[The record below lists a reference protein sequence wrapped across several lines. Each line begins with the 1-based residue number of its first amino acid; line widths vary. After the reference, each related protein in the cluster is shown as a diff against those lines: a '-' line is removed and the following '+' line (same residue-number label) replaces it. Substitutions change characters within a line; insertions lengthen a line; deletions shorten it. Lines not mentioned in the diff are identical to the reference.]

1 MDQSLLELLNKI
13 NGKKQEVKNLV
24 QENELDAAESSKKE
38 LIALQKRF
46 DLIYDLEN
54 EKRDQIENSVKNGT
68 GVKQISPKKDGIQS
82 FADAAR
88 SNFQA
93 KMTESSSTDGGYS
106 VPEDI
111 RTQIEKYREAK
122 SSLMDLVRV
131 ETVKTEKGSRTFK
144 KRMQQTGFIKVGE
157 GGKISGK
164 NTPQFERISYEISK
178 YAGYFPVTSELLE
191 DSDANIVQTLIEWIG
206 DESRVTRN
214 KLILEQIQT
223 KTKTSFT
230 DLDSIKDAINIELGS
245 AFKNTSCFIT
255 NDDGFAYFDKLK
267 NKDGDYLLQ
276 PIVMDTTQYR
286 LFGLPLKVYPNVD
299 LPSDT
304 TTAGKKGIPLIIG
317 DLQEGIV
324 FFDRKQ
330 LNIKSSDIAA
340 VEGLNAFEEDLI
352 LWRAIE
358 REDVKIRD
366 ENAFIYGEI
375 LVDNTAVVK
384 KV

>member
-1 MDQSLLELLNKI
+1 MDKDLIELLDKI

-24 QENELDAAESSKKE
+24 EENKLDAAESSKKE
-38 LIALQKRF
+38 LIALQKQF

-54 EKRDQIENSVKNGT
+54 EKRNQIENSVKSGA
-68 GVKQISPKKDGIQS
+68 GVKQINPKKDGIQA

-88 SNFQA
+88 SDFRG
-93 KMTESSSTDGGYS
+93 KMTEGSSTDGGYT

-131 ETVKTEKGSRTFK
+131 ETVKAEKGSRTFK

-245 AFKNTSCFIT
+245 AFKNTSYFIT

-276 PIVMDTTQYR
+276 PIVTDTTQYR

-299 LPSDT
+299 LPST

-366 ENAFIYGEI
+366 ENAFIHGEI
-375 LVDNTAVVK
+375 LVDDTAVVEEL
-384 KV
+384 